1 MTVGKTI
8 SSISKEELFKIYKQG
23 NLLKAVF
30 PYINC
35 LPCKI
40 NSPFRKDDNP
50 SFSIFIGQKGDIC
63 FKDFGDSSVKGDL
76 IDLLCKVW
84 NCSYQ
89 QALDKA
95 YILMRNTEKALPG
108 IRTTNSYKSSG
119 KASQFVF
126 DLQVKTRQWKDYDFE
141 YWKSYGI
148 SPKWLKYAE
157 VYPISYK
164 IVTKTD
170 YDSKKTSK
178 YIFLADKYA
187 YCFVERKEG
196 KVTLKVYQ
204 PFNTKGFKWSNKH
217 DRSVI
222 SLWTKVPKKGKR
234 ICICSS
240 LKDALCL
247 WANTGIPAVSVQGEG
262 YSMSETAVN
271 ELKKRFEKI
280 YVLFDNDEPGLKDGE
295 KLSHETGFIN
305 VVLPPFEGGKDISD
319 YYKIKGKEAF
329 VELIHHL
336 IKSIDYGNKKT

>member
-1 MTVGKTI
+1 MAFGYGRTTALLAEIKSKIGDENIAKKYLGITKIPCVIKSPLRVDNKPSFAIYQHDDGSIYYMDYATGEKGSLYSLLCSLWH
-8 SSISKEELFKIYKQG
+8 SSFLNVISKIVGGFDQQQIECSQQQLRKQTGKIIARNQVA
-23 NLLKAVF
+23 L
-30 PYINC
+30 
-35 LPCKI
+35 
-40 NSPFRKDDNP
+40 
-50 SFSIFIGQKGDIC
+50 Q
-63 FKDFGDSSVKGDL
+63 
-76 IDLLCKVW
+76 CKVREW
-84 NCSYQ
+84 QSY
-89 QALDKA
+89 D
-95 YILMRNTEKALPG
+95 I
-108 IRTTNSYKSSG
+108 
-119 KASQFVF
+119 
-126 DLQVKTRQWKDYDFE
+126 D

-148 SPKWLKYAE
+148 SLQWLKYAE
-157 VYPISYK
+157 VYPISHK
-164 IVTKTD
+164 IVIKD
-170 YDSKKTSK
+170 DKKYT
-178 YIFLADKYA
+178 FGADKYA

-222 SLWTKVPKKGKR
+222 SLWTKVPEKGKR

-247 WANTGIPAVSVQGEG
+247 WANTGIPAISVQGEG
-262 YSMSETAVN
+262 YSMSETAIN

-305 VVLPPFEGGKDISD
+305 VVLPPFKGGKDISD

-336 IKSIDYGNKKT
+336 IKSIDYGN

>member
-1 MTVGKTI
+1 MAFGYGRTTALLAEIKSKIGDENIAKKYLGITKIPCVMKSPLRVDNKPSFAIYQHDDGSIYYMDYATGEKGSLYSLLCSLWH
-8 SSISKEELFKIYKQG
+8 SSFLDVISKIVGGFDQQKIECSQQQLRKQTG
-23 NLLKAVF
+23 
-30 PYINC
+30 
-35 LPCKI
+35 KI
-40 NSPFRKDDNP
+40 IARN
-50 SFSIFIGQKGDIC
+50 Q
-63 FKDFGDSSVKGDL
+63 VAL
-76 IDLLCKVW
+76 QCKVREW
-84 NCSYQ
+84 QSY
-89 QALDKA
+89 D
-95 YILMRNTEKALPG
+95 I
-108 IRTTNSYKSSG
+108 
-119 KASQFVF
+119 
-126 DLQVKTRQWKDYDFE
+126 DY
-141 YWKSYGI
+141 WQSYGI
-148 SPKWLKYAE
+148 SLQWLKYAE
-157 VYPISYK
+157 VYPISHK
-164 IVTKTD
+164 IVIKD
-170 YDSKKTSK
+170 DKKYT
-178 YIFLADKYA
+178 FGADKYA

-222 SLWTKVPKKGKR
+222 SLWTKVPEKGKR

-247 WANTGIPAVSVQGEG
+247 WANTGIPAISVQGEG

-305 VVLPPFEGGKDISD
+305 VVLPPFKGGKDISD

-336 IKSIDYGNKKT
+336 IKSIDYGN